1 MTLQIKRFIFFVLF
15 LMGMFV
21 QGNLAQNLQGKAS
34 YYHKNLSGRKTYSG
48 ERYNSYLFTAA
59 HRKYPMGTWLEVTN
73 TKSGIKSYVRV
84 NDRGPYQ
91 RRLLIDVSFSA
102 AKELGIVG
110 AGIAP
115 VHIRPLEDADL
126 RDTLLSFLL
135 QRDSLILR
143 EHPYTVYVKK
153 AKKKKKSKRKKK
165 KK

>member
-1 MTLQIKRFIFFVLF
+1 MTLQIKPYFLFVLLF
-15 LMGMFV
+15 MGVFIE
-21 QGNLAQNLQGKAS
+21 GILAQNQQGKAS
-34 YYHKNLSGRKTYSG
+34 YYHKNLSGKKTYSG

-73 TKSGIKSYVRV
+73 IKSGIKSYVRV

-126 RDTLLSFLL
+126 RDTLLSFL
-135 QRDSLILR
+135 QKRDSLILQ

>member
-1 MTLQIKRFIFFVLF
+1 MTLQFKPYFLFVLLF
-15 LMGMFV
+15 MGV
-21 QGNLAQNLQGKAS
+21 SVEGILAQNQQGKAS
-34 YYHKNLSGRKTYSG
+34 YYHKNLSGKKTYSG

-59 HRKYPMGTWLEVTN
+59 HRKYPMGTWLEITN

-84 NDRGPYQ
+84 NDRGPHQ

-115 VHIRPLEDADL
+115 VQIRQLEDADL
-126 RDTLLSFLL
+126 RDTLLSFL
-135 QRDSLILR
+135 QKRDSLILK

-153 AKKKKKSKRKKK
+153 AKKKKSKKK
-165 KK
+165 KKKKR